1 MRRRSFLAG
10 SAALLVTSAKAAIPP
25 AEMVQITPDLI
36 AAAQKEGRVLVRYS
50 SPVDEMTR
58 TFLKRRM
65 YSLIGEF
72 LVGGIRG
79 PPLKNAMG
87 MSSLLFASR

>member
-1 MRRRSFLAG
+1 
-10 SAALLVTSAKAAIPP
+10 
-25 AEMVQITPDLI
+25 
-36 AAAQKEGRVLVRYS
+36 
-50 SPVDEMTR
+50 
-58 TFLKRRM
+58 M

-87 MSSLLFASR
+87 MSSLLLAKR